1 MRNILFGIILTILGG
16 NVVFASSNNQIE
28 VNNEQIEIQEIT
40 TEKINKKIKIPE
52 NKTSEKQLK
61 KVI

>member
-40 TEKINKKIKIPE
+40 TEKINKKIKIP
-52 NKTSEKQLK
+52 
-61 KVI
+61 